1 MEFLI
6 IFWNDNSTSSRRSS
20 LKEDVIPS
28 RKNSNATSNPK
39 VYSVDK
45 RERGG
50 RQRWNLLCI
59 LHSPRLEGKLEGVVI
74 AGMATGARFMEKLW
88 LRCRSRAPH
97 FQLNN
102 AITASRRKPTLLYS
116 FHHFLPFHRCFS
128 RCFRR
133 GINRRCNFSL
143 SFSFSV

>member
-45 RERGG
+45 REREGG

-143 SFSFSV
+143 SV

>member
-45 RERGG
+45 REREGG
-50 RQRWNLLCI
+50 GKGGICFVFCI
-59 LHSPRLEGKLEGVVI
+59 RPG
-74 AGMATGARFMEKLW
+74 
-88 LRCRSRAPH
+88 SRG
-97 FQLNN
+97 N
-102 AITASRRKPTLLYS
+102 
-116 FHHFLPFHRCFS
+116 
-128 RCFRR
+128 
-133 GINRRCNFSL
+133 
-143 SFSFSV
+143 

>member
-50 RQRWNLLCI
+50 EAKVEFALYFAFAPARGETRGSSDCRYGHWCAF
-59 LHSPRLEGKLEGVVI
+59 HGKVV
-74 AGMATGARFMEKLW
+74 AAM
-88 LRCRSRAPH
+88 
-97 FQLNN
+97 
-102 AITASRRKPTLLYS
+102 
-116 FHHFLPFHRCFS
+116 
-128 RCFRR
+128 
-133 GINRRCNFSL
+133 SL
-143 SFSFSV
+143 SSTSLST